1 MNEADVADK
10 CDHNYIRN
18 ELLSEGFKVVENN
31 NNFHYVLIK

>member
-1 MNEADVADK
+1 MYETDFADK
-10 CDHNYIRN
+10 CDYNYIKN